1 MANLL
6 IPGTFYDYLD
16 MGEYKPVIPG
26 YHHEFGWLFWAGGL
40 QKWTIADTLDADGL
54 PQLGTCLGGWGAP
67 GVGAMVLSAASFKA
81 VWSGGTYFYNGYNW
95 GFGYPITKNME
106 VPEVSPGLWKIA
118 LADPAPGKE
127 YNPINGEGYGNERDG
142 INRWWAFKSDFV
154 GFTYQPGQYI
164 KMTDGSSR
172 CLVYIGG
179 RKVFHG
185 GVGMDP
191 NRAVNLL
198 DLDTLGLEAGRIY
211 SMRIFCAVGGLG
223 EATPMR
229 FHFETNIPIQEEFMV
244 ALSQWIIG
252 SGTITPA
259 AGAFVPGVQTITAT
273 PSDGYQ
279 LATLTLNGAA
289 ISSGDS
295 VDLQDHAT
303 IAAVFTRLQKNIHT
317 CTRDEI
323 IAAALR
329 KCQVLAEGELPT
341 NDQISTGAEALERFM
356 HHSQS
361 DCEFRWQ
368 FLQRTQAV
376 AAGEQAITL
385 TGSED
390 VLDVYD
396 LFLRDANGMDTPLRL
411 VDAHWYDE
419 TLPCKSTSDALP
431 AVALATFNRD
441 PDTNVASVGLSI
453 YPKPAQAYTLYY
465 RAMIKHYLLENGT
478 DEANFDE
485 MWCEVVVYGLA
496 ARLADEY
503 NRTERAVYLE
513 QKFEKLKDAA
523 KRKTGASRDSLIV
536 FSV

>member
-1 MANLL
+1 MVAISQYIL
-6 IPGTFYDYLD
+6 
-16 MGEYKPVIPG
+16 G
-26 YHHEFGWLFWAGGL
+26 Y
-40 QKWTIADTLDADGL
+40 
-54 PQLGTCLGGWGAP
+54 GA
-67 GVGAMVLSAASFKA
+67 
-81 VWSGGTYFYNGYNW
+81 
-95 GFGYPITKNME
+95 
-106 VPEVSPGLWKIA
+106 VS
-118 LADPAPGKE
+118 PAPGF
-127 YNPINGEGYGNERDG
+127 Y
-142 INRWWAFKSDFV
+142 S
-154 GFTYQPGQYI
+154 PG
-164 KMTDGSSR
+164 
-172 CLVYIGG
+172 
-179 RKVFHG
+179 
-185 GVGMDP
+185 P
-191 NRAVNLL
+191 
-198 DLDTLGLEAGRIY
+198 
-211 SMRIFCAVGGLG
+211 
-223 EATPMR
+223 
-229 FHFETNIPIQEEFMV
+229 
-244 ALSQWIIG
+244 
-252 SGTITPA
+252 
-259 AGAFVPGVQTITAT
+259 QTITAT
-273 PSDGYQ
+273 PGTGYK
-279 LATLTLNGAA
+279 LSTLTLDGVAITSGSSHTLTTNSAIAA
-289 ISSGDS
+289 I
-295 VDLQDHAT
+295 
-303 IAAVFTRLQKNIHT
+303 FTRDQKNIHT

-503 NRTERAVYLE
+503 NRTERAIYLE

>member
-1 MANLL
+1 MADTK
-6 IPGTFYDYLD
+6 IIGTAY
-16 MGEYKPVIPG
+16 
-26 YHHEFGWLFWAGGL
+26 GWLPWGYDGLGGGPNVDIGAL
-40 QKWTIADTLDADGL
+40 FRNMLPTNYVSLSPDSDGL
-54 PQLGTCLGGWGAP
+54 PQIAGSDGATI
-67 GVGAMVLSAASFKA
+67 LSENQATFSQWFRATQPAEA
-81 VWSGGTYFYNGYNW
+81 VEDFEITLTESGGVYTRAYAALTNATFGLTNW
-95 GFGYPITKNME
+95 CWTFR
-106 VPEVSPGLWKIA
+106 
-118 LADPAPGKE
+118 
-127 YNPINGEGYGNERDG
+127 GNTQSFR
-142 INRWWAFKSDFV
+142 
-154 GFTYQPGQYI
+154 YQAGQYI
-164 KMTDGSSR
+164 KVRSIGTTEDIFVFVNGQRLPGLYGRTD
-172 CLVYIGG
+172 LVQTASLDGLGLTEGEFYPIRFFMVYRDPGGGGG
-179 RKVFHG
+179 R
-185 GVGMDP
+185 VGIET
-191 NRAVNLL
+191 NFA
-198 DLDTLGLEAGRIY
+198 LEADY
-211 SMRIFCAVGGLG
+211 
-223 EATPMR
+223 
-229 FHFETNIPIQEEFMV
+229 MV

-252 SGTITPA
+252 SGTLTPA
-259 AGAFVPGVQTITAT
+259 AGAVEPGAQTIVAT
-273 PSDGYQ
+273 PGTGYK
-279 LATLTLNGAA
+279 LSTLTLNGSA
-289 ISSGDS
+289 IASGS
-295 VDLQDHAT
+295 VQTISTHTT
-303 IAAVFTRLQKNIHT
+303 IAALFVRDLKTVHT

-376 AAGEQAITL
+376 AAGEQTITL

-411 VDAHWYDE
+411 VDAHWYDS
-419 TLPCKSTSDALP
+419 TLQSKSTSDALP

-441 PDTNVASVGLSI
+441 PDTNQASVSLSI

-503 NRTERAVYLE
+503 NRTDRAVYLE

>member
-1 MANLL
+1 MADTK
-6 IPGTFYDYLD
+6 IIGTAY
-16 MGEYKPVIPG
+16 
-26 YHHEFGWLFWAGGL
+26 GWLPWGYDGMGGGPNVDIGAL
-40 QKWTIADTLDADGL
+40 FRNMLPRSYVDVNLDSEGL
-54 PQLGTCLGGWGAP
+54 PKLGGSSGTT
-67 GVGAMVLSAASFKA
+67 VLTA
-81 VWSGGTYFYNGYNW
+81 
-95 GFGYPITKNME
+95 
-106 VPEVSPGLWKIA
+106 
-118 LADPAPGKE
+118 
-127 YNPINGEGYGNERDG
+127 GEGYFNQWFRDAQPAEKIVDVEITLTESGGKYLRAYAEFNHVALGLSNWCYTFKGNTQSFRY
-142 INRWWAFKSDFV
+142 I
-154 GFTYQPGQYI
+154 PGQYI
-164 KMTDGSSR
+164 KF
-172 CLVYIGG
+172 Y
-179 RKVFHG
+179 HG
-185 GVGMDP
+185 GSTEDVFIY
-191 NRAVNLL
+191 VNGRRLL
-198 DLDTLGLEAGRIY
+198 EITGGIDTWQTASLDGLGLVEGEFYPIRFFIVY
-211 SMRIFCAVGGLG
+211 RDPGGSGGYLG
-223 EATPMR
+223 V
-229 FHFETNIPIQEEFMV
+229 ETNFELEADYMV

-259 AGAFVPGVQTITAT
+259 AGAYEPSTQTITAT
-273 PSDGYQ
+273 PGTGYK
-279 LATLTLNGAA
+279 LSTLTLNGSA
-289 ISSGDS
+289 IASGSSQS
-295 VDLQDHAT
+295 IATHST
-303 IAAVFTRLQKNIHT
+303 IAAIFTRDQKNIHS

-329 KCQVLAEGELPT
+329 KCQVLAEADLPT

-356 HHSQS
+356 QHSQS

-376 AAGEQAITL
+376 AADEQTIAL

-396 LFLRDANGMDTPLRL
+396 LFLRDANGMDIPLRL
-411 VDAHWYDE
+411 VDAHWYDS
-419 TLPCKSTSDALP
+419 TLQYKSTSDALP

-441 PDTNVASVGLSI
+441 PDTNVASVSLSI

-465 RAMIKHYLLENGT
+465 RAMIKQYILENGT

-523 KRKTGASRDSLIV
+523 KRKTGASRDSLVV

>member
-1 MANLL
+1 MLA
-6 IPGTFYDYLD
+6 ISHW
-16 MGEYKPVIPG
+16 I
-26 YHHEFGWLFWAGGL
+26 FGWGIIVPDAGAY
-40 QKWTIADTLDADGL
+40 T
-54 PQLGTCLGGWGAP
+54 
-67 GVGAMVLSAASFKA
+67 
-81 VWSGGTYFYNGYNW
+81 
-95 GFGYPITKNME
+95 
-106 VPEVSPGLWKIA
+106 PGL
-118 LADPAPGKE
+118 
-127 YNPINGEGYGNERDG
+127 RT
-142 INRWWAFKSDFV
+142 V
-154 GFTYQPGQYI
+154 
-164 KMTDGSSR
+164 
-172 CLVYIGG
+172 
-179 RKVFHG
+179 
-185 GVGMDP
+185 
-191 NRAVNLL
+191 
-198 DLDTLGLEAGRIY
+198 
-211 SMRIFCAVGGLG
+211 
-223 EATPMR
+223 
-229 FHFETNIPIQEEFMV
+229 
-244 ALSQWIIG
+244 
-252 SGTITPA
+252 
-259 AGAFVPGVQTITAT
+259 TAT
-273 PSDGYQ
+273 PAEGYTLVALTANGVAITSGEAYDFQ
-279 LATLTLNGAA
+279 EHTTLAALFTGTSNITAA
-289 ISSGDS
+289 
-295 VDLQDHAT
+295 
-303 IAAVFTRLQKNIHT
+303 
-317 CTRDEI
+317 CTRDNI

-411 VDAHWYDE
+411 VDAHWYDS
-419 TLPCKSTSDALP
+419 TIQYKSTSDALP

-441 PDTNVASVGLSI
+441 PATNVASVRLSI

-523 KRKTGASRDSLIV
+523 KRKTGASRDSIV
-536 FSV
+536 MFPV